1 VVNTGE
7 GKAAEAAQG
16 IGTGNLDAWTEDR
29 KHVET
34 GETIT
39 AKPGAEVTLGPVRTQ
54 KPDQGIGT
62 GASKTAAAA
71 QGVTTGAPITA
82 NAQATPGANYP
93 RIAWKNY
100 LIGATAVTND
110 ANSAFARNAL
120 TLSTWDKFT
129 AAASSVE
136 MIITLPTASPCDYIA
151 LAGLNSDVS
160 VLVALSVGAPF
171 TTVGIFSLA
180 NRGRSTAELCEFPQ
194 RTIAQIK
201 LILTNAAQPTVANVM
216 AGLVTVVMRP
226 TYSGVSPLSL
236 SSKTKRQFQISD
248 SGQFVGNRVIA
259 QGVEHTASFRHL
271 TDQWYR
277 AEMDDFAVQ
286 AQTRPFYYS
295 WNPEEDPHGVIYAHA
310 TEDLIPTKMGIK
322 DMLQLDIKMVGH
334 R

>member
-1 VVNTGE
+1 
-7 GKAAEAAQG
+7 
-16 IGTGNLDAWTEDR
+16 
-29 KHVET
+29 
-34 GETIT
+34 
-39 AKPGAEVTLGPVRTQ
+39 
-54 KPDQGIGT
+54 
-62 GASKTAAAA
+62 
-71 QGVTTGAPITA
+71 
-82 NAQATPGANYP
+82 
-93 RIAWKNY
+93 
-100 LIGATAVTND
+100 
-110 ANSAFARNAL
+110 
-120 TLSTWDKFT
+120 
-129 AAASSVE
+129 
-136 MIITLPTASPCDYIA
+136 
-151 LAGLNSDVS
+151 VS

-201 LILTNAAQPTVANVM
+201 LVLTNAAQPTVANVM

-277 AEMDDFAVQ
+277 AEMDDFAVH